1 MGTITTHTTQI
12 WLSGAS
18 EKTSVVRFGRWNT
31 GREAN
36 TNDLALEFYYDGRL
50 LKSYSTLDIA
60 GKPDNVSASVSHYEW
75 SPAIRGYGYIVS
87 ASSNYLIYGF
97 TLKTKD
103 GRTLCFDVK
112 TGELVRDGK
121 PQFGD

>member
-1 MGTITTHTTQI
+1 
-12 WLSGAS
+12 
-18 EKTSVVRFGRWNT
+18 VRFGRWNT
-31 GREAN
+31 GHEAN

-60 GKPDNVSASVSHYEW
+60 GKPDNVSTSVSHYVW
-75 SPAIRGYGYIVS
+75 SGAIRGYSYLIS
-87 ASSNYLIYGF
+87 ASSEYLIYGF

-103 GRTLCFDVK
+103 GRTLCFNVK

-121 PQFGD
+121 PEFGD